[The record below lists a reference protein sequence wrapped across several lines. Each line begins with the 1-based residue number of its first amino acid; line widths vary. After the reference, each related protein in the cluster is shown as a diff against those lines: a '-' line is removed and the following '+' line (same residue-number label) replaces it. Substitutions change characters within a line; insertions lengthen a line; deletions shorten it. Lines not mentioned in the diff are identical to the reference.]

1 VVRAPPMRI
10 LHVNKFLYRRGGA
23 ESYLLDVAHHQQAVG
38 HDVWFWGMSHPENT
52 ETELAQ
58 FFPSYIE
65 LDPAPSGLLERVR
78 ASSRMVWSPSSER
91 GLAAAIEQVRPDVVH
106 FHNVYHQLSP
116 SVVRA
121 AARGGVASVMTLHD
135 YKLACPSYQLLA
147 HGVPCTACLDR
158 GPWQAARKSC
168 KDGSRAASTALA
180 AESWLH
186 RRMHAY
192 AGVGVFI
199 CPSQFL
205 HDVMVRAQV
214 FQERMRVVRHF
225 VEADDGPINS
235 GRGGPVVFAGRLSP
249 EKGVDTLIRAAALL
263 PDGATVTIAGEG
275 PLRSDLERLAGEVA
289 PGRVEFLG
297 RLPKDELLRL
307 VSRATA
313 MAVPSRWYENQPM
326 TVLES
331 LTAATPVVASDMGGL
346 PEIVRDRLDGRLVP
360 ADDPAALASALTE
373 LLDDPALAA
382 SYGRAGRERMLTDF
396 ALDRHLAALEDAY
409 AAARSRPA
417 RRRRPPVG
425 TRT

>member
-1 VVRAPPMRI
+1 MRI

-23 ESYLLDVAHHQQAVG
+23 ESYLLDVASHQQAVG

-52 ETELAQ
+52 ENELAQ

-65 LDPAPSGLLERVR
+65 LDPAPSGLVERVR
-78 ASSRMVWSPSSER
+78 ATSRMVWSPSSGR

-147 HGVPCTACLDR
+147 DGSPCTACIDG

-186 RRMHAY
+186 RRLHAY

-214 FQERMRVVRHF
+214 FPERMRVVRHF
-225 VEADDGPINS
+225 VEAEGGPINS

-249 EKGVDTLIRAAALL
+249 EKGIDTLIRAAALL
-263 PDGATVTIAGEG
+263 PDGATVSIAGDG
-275 PLRSDLERLAGEVA
+275 PLRSDLERLAAQVA

-297 RLPKDELLRL
+297 RLPKAELLRL
-307 VSRATA
+307 VAGATA

-346 PEIVRDRLDGRLVP
+346 PEVVRDRVDGRLVP
-360 ADDPAALASALTE
+360 PDDPASLAAALTE

-382 SYGRAGRERMLTDF
+382 GYGRAGRERMLTEF
-396 ALDRHLAALEDAY
+396 ALDRHLSALDDAY

-417 RRRRPPVG
+417 RRRQPPVEA
-425 TRT
+425 RT